1 MAIKKIKIN
10 KVVKEI
16 DYFLDISIKRE
27 KALEILNQKC
37 NYFGGYDNVFRNP
50 NTRASIQFSVII
62 RSMIEYGE
70 LMSRAKN

>member
-10 KVVKEI
+10 KEVKEI
-16 DYFLDISIKRE
+16 DYFLDTSIKRE
-27 KALEILNQKC
+27 QALKILNEKC
-37 NYFGGYDNVFRNP
+37 NYFGGYDAVFDNP
-50 NTRASIQFSVII
+50 QTSASIKFSVII